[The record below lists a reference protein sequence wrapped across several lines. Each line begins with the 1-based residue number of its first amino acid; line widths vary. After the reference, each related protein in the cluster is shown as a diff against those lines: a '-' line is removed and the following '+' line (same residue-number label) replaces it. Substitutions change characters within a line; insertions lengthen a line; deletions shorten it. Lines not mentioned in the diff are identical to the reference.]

1 MFILPR
7 KQSHEPWQQNLCG
20 KQQMYIPFV
29 KTTFEYNLLMVMEKQ
44 ILQIKTN
51 E

>member
-7 KQSHEPWQQNLCG
+7 KRFHEAWQQKLCE

-29 KTTFEYNLLMVMEKQ
+29 KTTFEYNLVMVMEKHISQ
-44 ILQIKTN
+44 IETN